1 MITEL
6 RHRDPLLFWIGAAHL
21 LALLVCTL
29 LSISD
34 TRLILNIN
42 PWIKPMKFLVTIPIF
57 LWSVAWFMPETR
69 PDARLRAIVRWTI
82 SLAMA
87 LEAICIIL
95 QAARGTTSHYNVATT
110 FDATVFNLMGL
121 GVLVNTIAMGIFLWL
136 LRRDT
141 PASRAG
147 YLWGVRLGTAIF
159 LIGSIEGVLML
170 VNGAHTIGAP
180 DGGPGLPFVNWST
193 SSGDLR
199 VVHFFGIHAL
209 QALPLLGFVTNS
221 RNLVAAGSILG
232 LAAIGGLLW
241 MASHGRPLI
250 AM

>member
-1 MITEL
+1 
-6 RHRDPLLFWIGAAHL
+6 
-21 LALLVCTL
+21 
-29 LSISD
+29 
-34 TRLILNIN
+34 
-42 PWIKPMKFLVTIPIF
+42 
-57 LWSVAWFMPETR
+57 
-69 PDARLRAIVRWTI
+69 
-82 SLAMA
+82 
-87 LEAICIIL
+87 
-95 QAARGTTSHYNVATT
+95 
-110 FDATVFNLMGL
+110 MGL
-121 GVLVNTIAMGIFLWL
+121 GVLVNTIAMAMFLWL

-141 PASRAG
+141 PARRAG
-147 YLWGVRLGTAIF
+147 YLWGIRLGTAIF
-159 LIGSIEGVLML
+159 ILGSIEGALMII
-170 VNGAHTIGAP
+170 NGAHTIGAP

-209 QALPLLGFVTNS
+209 QVLPLLGFITNS